1 MAPTSYPA
9 TPHRLTRYLSDCWG
23 HRGASASFPEN
34 TLASFE
40 AAMRDGAEGIESDVH
55 VSLDGVVLMFHDPCE
70 LTPCAGL
77 IRERNWYG
85 SDGIEHVRTR
95 QEPVQAIPT
104 FAETVALLMKPENM
118 HVVFDV
124 DIKPQNDPERL
135 FTLLHEIISSY
146 ADWQTQLAP
155 RLLLGLWHPRFLPYA
170 KSILP
175 YCRRSYIG
183 TSPRVARTY
192 FWDDCDTFSM
202 GFGSLVIYGGAK
214 FVREAHRDGKKVM
227 VWTVNDM
234 DELLETI
241 RWEVDVVLTD
251 RTGPFLQLR
260 KDLHADYKR
269 TMAKQSR
276 IFLWTTWKYYT
287 PANTVL
293 ERRAHK
299 DLVKIAG
306 SMKGAKDIVVA
317 PRPTASSSASS
328 SSFTEKGAEATASDS
343 EEGHVDSK
351 PSMAPET
358 VQIPVLGSATA

>member
-1 MAPTSYPA
+1 MAPRSFP
-9 TPHRLTRYLSDCWG
+9 DCWG

-55 VSLDGVVLMFHDPCE
+55 VSLDGVVLMFHDPS
-70 LTPCAGL
+70 LNRTTDSTGL

-85 SDGIEHVRTR
+85 ADGIEHVRTK

-104 FAETVALLMKPENM
+104 FAETVALLMRPENM

-135 FTLLHEIISSY
+135 FTLLDEIISSY
-146 ADWQTQLAP
+146 ADWQTKLAP
-155 RLLLGLWHPRFLPYA
+155 RLLLGIWHPRFLPYA

-192 FWDDCDTFSM
+192 FWNDCDTFSM
-202 GFGSLVIYGGAK
+202 GFGSLVTYGGAK

-251 RTGPFLQLR
+251 RTGPFLRLR
-260 KDLHADYKR
+260 KDLQADYKR

-328 SSFTEKGAEATASDS
+328 SSFTEKARNAPADS
-343 EEGHVDSK
+343 EEGHSMSNSK
-351 PSMAPET
+351 APMAPET